1 MAYRRN
7 IPIAMTIAGS
17 DSGGGAGIEADLKT
31 FAALGVHGTVAV
43 TSITAQ
49 NTYEVKAIF
58 DLPGWMVY
66 EQIRAVA
73 EDMGIDAAKTGMLSN
88 SDIITNVAKAV
99 RDFNLQLVIDPVM
112 IAKSGARLLR
122 EDAIEAL
129 RKELIPLAKVVTPNK
144 MEAEALAEI
153 SINNIEDAKRAAK
166 IIREKYGCESVVVKG
181 GHLEGDKAIDVLY
194 YRDQYYFIESEKIMD
209 ACLHGGGCTYSAAIA
224 AYLAKG
230 LDVVSAVR
238 KAKEFITTAIKYGL
252 RLGKGHCPVNPMAW
266 LEIPAERYNAIKHV
280 ENAVQL
286 VLNNSEKI
294 YKYAPEVGINI
305 VEAISPKYLRSTEDV
320 AGVLG
325 RVVKARGKLMQAG
338 PVEFGASD
346 HLARLVMEITRY
358 NPEFRAALNI
368 RYDKNLV
375 DNATRKNYV
384 VVFVDR
390 RLEPQDIRSREGM
403 SMKWLVEEA
412 FKKANRVPDII
423 YDMGDIGKEPM
434 IRILGRDALEVV
446 NKLLEIIE

>member
-73 EDMGIDAAKTGMLSN
+73 EDMRIDAAKTGMLSN

-230 LDVVSAVR
+230 LDVVS
-238 KAKEFITTAIKYGL
+238 
-252 RLGKGHCPVNPMAW
+252 
-266 LEIPAERYNAIKHV
+266 
-280 ENAVQL
+280 
-286 VLNNSEKI
+286 
-294 YKYAPEVGINI
+294 
-305 VEAISPKYLRSTEDV
+305 
-320 AGVLG
+320 
-325 RVVKARGKLMQAG
+325 
-338 PVEFGASD
+338 
-346 HLARLVMEITRY
+346 
-358 NPEFRAALNI
+358 
-368 RYDKNLV
+368 
-375 DNATRKNYV
+375 
-384 VVFVDR
+384 
-390 RLEPQDIRSREGM
+390 
-403 SMKWLVEEA
+403 
-412 FKKANRVPDII
+412 
-423 YDMGDIGKEPM
+423 
-434 IRILGRDALEVV
+434 
-446 NKLLEIIE
+446 